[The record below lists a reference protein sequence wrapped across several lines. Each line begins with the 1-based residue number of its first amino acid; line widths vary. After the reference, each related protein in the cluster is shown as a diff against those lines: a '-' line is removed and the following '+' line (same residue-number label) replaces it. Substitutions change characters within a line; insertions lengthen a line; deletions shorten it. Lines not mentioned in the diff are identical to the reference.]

1 MPVDRATGAI
11 AVGFRPDLS
20 MSVNGSNPAAYGT
33 TEISIMQ
40 TVFQPDDRRAARA
53 AAFRHHPDYE
63 TPRERDSRIFRE
75 EIARDLDCFRDMR
88 IRLEAARIIE
98 SGWPC

>member
-1 MPVDRATGAI
+1 
-11 AVGFRPDLS
+11 
-20 MSVNGSNPAAYGT
+20 
-33 TEISIMQ
+33 MQ

-75 EIARDLDCFRDMR
+75 ELARDCDIFRVQR
-88 IRLEAARIIE
+88 ARLESARILE